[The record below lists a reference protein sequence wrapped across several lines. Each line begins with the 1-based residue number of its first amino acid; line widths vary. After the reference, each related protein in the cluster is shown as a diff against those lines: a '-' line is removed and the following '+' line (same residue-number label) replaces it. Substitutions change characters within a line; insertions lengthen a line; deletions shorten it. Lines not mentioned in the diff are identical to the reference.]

1 MSQAAAREY
10 INSVIKSSKE
20 WRGITNIRAAM
31 NTMSIHSL
39 NLSYSIFKENNKYT
53 QYPFTDE
60 QLRAFHS
67 ALIQALHSIVHPDYI
82 FPHTEAAKKFI
93 TRQELLKAD
102 KDKKCILISNPTT
115 LKLIGYDYR
124 AIRRV
129 LTLASKSNSFID
141 TSPLG
146 RRLRTSKVL
155 PENIDPETGEILE
168 VTALDRRLVSRMH
181 LGHTGEITPLVEKIK
196 TIISEVTELTGNTN
210 DPLVQEL
217 SVLLNKAANNQR
229 FLKYSHI
236 NMANNNRLGGAVI
249 ELVVQ
254 PEDLNLAISDAEA
267 ELERN
272 LVTSIQKYASV
283 LDIPGSNTLR
293 QDIIQFVSDRVLEGL
308 TGIPQKNIKPHTPA
322 KGSLKTPAKASPKPA
337 KSYKDPRRPQL
348 RTVRG
353 QFYSLA
359 SLQRLLDANLTQ
371 KIKENMGDGTR
382 RDVLNLRSGRFA
394 ESARV
399 ERLSESREGMI
410 TAFYTYMKNP
420 YQTFEPEFKQGSPS
434 SRNPR
439 LLISKSIRE
448 IAATQVANR
457 MRAVLV

>member
-10 INSVIKSSKE
+10 INNAIKGSKE

-39 NLSYSIFKENNKYT
+39 NLSYSIFKENNNYT
-53 QYPFTDE
+53 QYPFTEE
-60 QLRAFHS
+60 QLKAFHS
-67 ALIQALHSIVHPDYI
+67 ALVQTLRSIIHPDYI
-82 FPHTEAAKKFI
+82 FPYSEAAKDFI
-93 TRQELLKAD
+93 SRQELLKAD
-102 KDKKCILISNPTT
+102 KDKKCILISNGTT
-115 LKLIGYDYR
+115 LKLIGYDYK

-146 RRLRTSKVL
+146 RRLRVSKVL

-168 VTALDRRLVSRMH
+168 VTALDRRLVSKMH
-181 LGHTGEITPLVEKIK
+181 LGHTGEVTPLVEKIK
-196 TIISEVTELTGNTN
+196 TIISEVTELTGNTS

-254 PEDLNLAISDAEA
+254 PEDLNLAISDAER
-267 ELERN
+267 ELERK
-272 LVTSIQKYASV
+272 LVSSIQKYANV
-283 LDIPGSNTLR
+283 LGIPGSNTLK
-293 QDIIQFVSDRVLEGL
+293 QDIVQFVSDRVMEGF
-308 TGIPQKNIKPHTPA
+308 TGTPQKNIKPHTTA
-322 KGSLKTPAKASPKPA
+322 KGSLKTPAKANPRPA
-337 KSYKDPRRPQL
+337 KAYKEPRPQL

-371 KIKENMGDGTR
+371 KIKENMGSGNR
-382 RDVLNLRSGRFA
+382 RDILNLRSGRFA
-394 ESARV
+394 ESVRV
-399 ERLSESREGMI
+399 ERMSQSREGMI

-420 YQTFEPEFKQGSPS
+420 YQTFEPGFKQGSPS